1 MKLPSG
7 RLVRERVVT
16 DLGTVLSTALSD
28 ELTGYALLES
38 QDALLLDADGVG
50 VVTFDEGI
58 PRVAYHT
65 GTDSAGEG
73 ALADVAVAGPYRLEL
88 YELDP
93 GGLTEIH
100 DTDAWTVPPGL
111 PAEQLAGEPELAA
124 RTRAAAGTER
134 VDRDSEHAGESA
146 VEAFLDDEETIADI
160 QQRAREQA
168 TERAEEW
175 GFRR

>member
-16 DLGTVLSTALSD
+16 DLGTVLATALDD

-50 VVTFDEGI
+50 VVIFTDGI

-65 GTDSAGEG
+65 GTDSGGED

-88 YELDP
+88 YELDAAA
-93 GGLTEIH
+93 LADIH

-111 PAEQLAGEPELAA
+111 PAEQLTGDPTLAD
-124 RTRAAAGTER
+124 RTRTVAGVDQQAADGDAE
-134 VDRDSEHAGESA
+134 ASA
-146 VEAFLDDEETIADI
+146 VESFLDDEETIADI